1 MGYLYWFGLCFDLA
15 GIAQWEW
22 ERYKEFTRE
31 RERERVGVL
40 CWFYFNCLG
49 LCFVF
54 VFMFNFLFMFNLMW
68 IYSLIFCS
76 YFLGLWF
83 LDFNFVFLDLV
94 CVLVVLVQDTLRSQL
109 MWFLVFISIF
119 IFFYLVKINKLIFSL
134 I

>member
-1 MGYLYWFGLCFDLA
+1 MTFGIFVLIWVVFWFGW
-15 GIAQWEW
+15 IAQWEW

-31 RERERVGVL
+31 RERERERESVGVL

-54 VFMFNFLFMFNLMW
+54 VFMFNLMW
-68 IYSLIFCS
+68 IYCLIFCS